1 MRLGDINQS
10 KEPCL
15 LCAAWIS
22 AGEGELALIEQR
34 IEDKGIRRYSYQH
47 RRDCLDISQPDE
59 PEPMP
64 SGSGVLVGAIPLVK
78 VTLDMGLC
86 CECGNVM
93 LILGDRDLMCQ
104 VKRCDHYG
112 IHYKPPIFELKR
124 RG

>member
-47 RRDCLDISQPDE
+47 RRDCLDISQPEEEE
-59 PEPMP
+59 PKIFGRGIELRTDK
-64 SGSGVLVGAIPLVK
+64 SLRA
-78 VTLDMGLC
+78 TLDMNLC